1 MGYGVRQSLT
11 WAVEDDWVGRKGTIS
26 VWEIITGFS
35 ETDFSESWDV
45 LTREQRDWGHRERNL
60 GVNFQKM
67 LRNQQSV
74 DLGLPVETLKRC
86 LHEDPVFLCM

>member
-1 MGYGVRQSLT
+1 MEYGVRQSLT

-35 ETDFSESWDV
+35 ETDFSESWDL
-45 LTREQRDWGHRERNL
+45 LTREQRDWGHQERNL

-67 LRNQQSV
+67 LRN
-74 DLGLPVETLKRC
+74 
-86 LHEDPVFLCM
+86 